1 MSSSTDRRIG
11 SDAHVAVWA
20 AIQQYVVACGG
31 DPNQVTDGRMDA
43 VVAIEQA
50 VDRRAAELNAAA
62 VVTSGSPGGASCLL
76 DLLPQITPQ
85 RAATWTRQDGTACR
99 VEVEGERLC
108 VYVHGRDFRR
118 GCMRWHIDELMVTDL
133 DCSAQLEAAIQ
144 TPPAAIDNH
153 ERMRSESSEK
163 EIWDEAA
170 REASRAG
177 GGS

>member
-1 MSSSTDRRIG
+1 MSPSTDRRIG

-43 VVAIEQA
+43 AAAIERA
-50 VDRRAAELNAAA
+50 VDRRAAELAGAAA
-62 VVTSGSPGGASCLL
+62 VGGRLL
-76 DLLPQITPQ
+76 DLLPQVTPQ
-85 RAATWTRQDGTACR
+85 RAATWTRQDGMACR

-108 VYVHGRDFRR
+108 VYGRDFRR

-133 DCSAQLEAAIQ
+133 GCPAQLEAAIQ
-144 TPPAAIDNH
+144 TPPAALDNH

-163 EIWDEAA
+163 EIWDEAV